1 MFRRVRI
8 VDLARSLIFLSLF
21 SMSLPDIH
29 PQTSRRTMTLN
40 RSPPQLPTDLR
51 PLPSDL
57 RRFSIDPKSRPLL
70 PPNPR
75 QLSNLLTRALRLLL
89 PLPNQ
94 RISHTMLQGRPPL
107 PPSRTGNDDS
117 NRSPSPSRLPALT
130 GEKPML
136 LMGLIKLRS
145 PRWWVEPVPPLE
157 HRGEDQTRRTKLIET
172 LPLLS
177 PLSRPKLSEKH
188 SSSRSRWISITSQL
202 PSDCL
207 SSRIRFVLPPD
218 SSPCSRADSSRSSSF
233 LQNVALELEN
243 ERLVLS
249 NRRIREDSEAALTEE
264 K

>member
-8 VDLARSLIFLSLF
+8 VELARSLIFLSLF
-21 SMSLPDIH
+21 FDVSSRYPSFELLGEQRPSIGVH
-29 PQTSRRTMTLN
+29 PSSQRIFVLC
-40 RSPPQLPTDLR
+40 LPTFAGSASTPSRDL
-51 PLPSDL
+51 S
-57 RRFSIDPKSRPLL
+57 SRPILASSATYS
-70 PPNPR
+70 R
-75 QLSNLLTRALRLLL
+75 ERALRLLL

-117 NRSPSPSRLPALT
+117 NRSPSPSRLPALPR
-130 GEKPML
+130 GEIPTL

-188 SSSRSRWISITSQL
+188 SSSRSRWISIKSQL

-218 SSPCSRADSSRSSSF
+218 SSPLLSS
-233 LQNVALELEN
+233 
-243 ERLVLS
+243 
-249 NRRIREDSEAALTEE
+249 
-264 K
+264 